1 MVENK
6 VRIYIQLLGILFI
19 GMISCKD
26 QTKRISY
33 DDKGNETRE
42 SIELKKDTTLIKIAD
57 LPIHIDSTKYLI
69 HVRGEISNYSNSR
82 SGYFSSSKSSGAG
95 FNVSNYRN
103 SEITGNIHNLKFEN
117 IETGQTNVLTE
128 EVLRIQ
134 SFKFLREIYK
144 KTGEEIIIYNVLD
157 KDTNADRQ
165 LTYQD
170 LTSLY
175 ISNSAGGKFT
185 KISKEYYEVLDWEVI
200 PINNRLY
207 FRSITD
213 SNKNGNFDK
222 EDAISYQFID
232 LSSKSWEVKD
242 YNPF

>member
-1 MVENK
+1 MVRK
-6 VRIYIQLLGILFI
+6 YIQLLGILCV
-19 GMISCKD
+19 GMISCED
-26 QTKRISY
+26 QTTRIAY
-33 DDKGNETRE
+33 DDKGDKTRE
-42 SIELKKDTTLIKIAD
+42 SIELIKDTTLIKIAD

-69 HVRGEISNYSNSR
+69 HIRGEISNYSNNRSR
-82 SGYFSSSKSSGAG
+82 YFSSSKSSGVN
-95 FNVSNYRN
+95 FNVSNYRH

-117 IETGQTNVLTE
+117 IETGQTNILTE
-128 EVLRIQ
+128 EVIKIQ
-134 SFKFLREIYK
+134 SFNFLREIYK

-175 ISNSAGGKFT
+175 ISNSNGKKFT
-185 KISKEYYEVLDWEVI
+185 KISKEYYEVLNWEVI
-200 PINNRLY
+200 PENNRIY

-213 SNKNGNFDK
+213 SNKNGDFDK
-222 EDAISYQFID
+222 EDTISYQFID
-232 LSSKSWEVKD
+232 LSSKQWEVKD